1 MVNHTPSR
9 RTVVSGVVAGGLTL
23 PALAACGSSGSGDD
37 VSAEPATGGSGGSGG
52 SGSSGSKPLASTSD
66 IPVDGGKVFDDERVV
81 ITQPTK
87 GEFKAFS
94 AVCTHQGCLV
104 TTVSDGEI
112 HCPCH
117 GSTFS
122 AADGEVLSG
131 PATQALPEESITVKG
146 GEISLA

>member
-9 RTVVSGVVAGGLTL
+9 RAVVSGVVAGGLAL
-23 PALAACGSSGSGDD
+23 PVLAACGSSGSGDD
-37 VSAEPATGGSGGSGG
+37 ASAEPATGGSGGSGRP
-52 SGSSGSKPLASTSD
+52 GSKPLASTSE
-66 IPVDGGKVFDDERVV
+66 IPVGGGKVFDDAKVV

-87 GEFKAFS
+87 GDFKAFS

-117 GSTFS
+117 GSAYSVT
-122 AADGEVLSG
+122 DGSVKVG
-131 PATQALPEESITVKG
+131 PATRALPEETITVKG
-146 GEISLA
+146 GDITLS